1 MNALAEKLADA
12 AVEAEAEESGNDGN
26 IFLSAA
32 KQAEKKKRRGESQ
45 ARRQELASDCLLSAN
60 KAPDSTPQAPVPPV
74 LPVDTGPKT
83 SACHKCKEVF
93 ESRTKLFDHL
103 KLTGHATIKVP
114 QPPPKNK
121 KGRRN

>member
-32 KQAEKKKRRGESQ
+32 KQAEKKKRR
-45 ARRQELASDCLLSAN
+45 AN